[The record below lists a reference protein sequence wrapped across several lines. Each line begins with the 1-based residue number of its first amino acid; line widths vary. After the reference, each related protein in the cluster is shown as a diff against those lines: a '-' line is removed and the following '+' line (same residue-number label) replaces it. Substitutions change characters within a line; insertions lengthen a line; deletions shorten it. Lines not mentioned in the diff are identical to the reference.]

1 MSRFINIGSIQFLSA
16 GILCLILV
24 AILLSRCTSSVDYN
38 TQVKPI
44 LNEHCIAC
52 HGGVKQNG
60 GFSLLTRDQALADT
74 DAGSPAIIPGSVKG
88 SEFIKRLITDDPE
101 ERMPFEKEPLSK
113 EEIDILKKWVRQGA
127 EWGVHWAYQP
137 LDEEVEVASASY
149 MSMGEGAGSTLSIDQ
164 FIQAKLDAQGLKS
177 NPPASRSALLRRASL
192 DIIGLPPS
200 DDLINRYVREESIS
214 FEEVVSDLLAS
225 PAFGEKWASM
235 WLDLARY
242 ADSKGF
248 ERDQNRSIW
257 RYRDYVIRSFNS
269 DKPYSSFLVEQLAG
283 DLLEN
288 PTDEALIATG
298 FHRNT
303 TTNDEGGTDN
313 EEFRVKAVMD
323 RVSTTWEGLLGTTM
337 ACVQCHSHPY
347 DPILHED
354 YYKSFAAFNNTRDAD
369 THMDYPRLNFID
381 SIDASKLKEI
391 KSWVSKIKSADE
403 ANQVASF
410 ARIVQPVRY
419 SIEVDKLENAAL
431 YDEKYLG
438 LRHGGSARMSQ
449 VELATKEALWIK
461 ANTIVGGGWL
471 SIRLDQKEGEE
482 LGRIRLDNDDAGYEI
497 LEVLLPGEL
506 GIHDVYLVY
515 NNANMSASE
524 EPGVMFDWFRF
535 GKAFPG
541 SSDSGYKKY
550 KITYFDVLA
559 KSFDHTLVMY
569 ENPSDHRR
577 NTFVFDR
584 GNWQVPLEQVHP
596 GAPDILG
603 GADFSTDNSRLDFAR
618 WIVDEENPL
627 TARTFVNRIW
637 EQIFGQGIVITT
649 EDLGSQGSPPS
660 HQELLDWLA
669 YTWMH
674 DDKWSVKT
682 LIKRLVMS
690 ETYQQSSH
698 VSARQLEEDPYNIF
712 LSRGPRV
719 RLSAEQIRDQALS
732 LSGLLHKKQFGPP
745 VMPFQPEGIW
755 QTPYNNQSWVTS
767 DDNDQYR
774 RGIYTFVKRSGLY
787 PSMET
792 FDLSPRQVCVS
803 RRIRTN
809 TPLQALVTLN
819 DPVYVEAATHLAL
832 KMISEGGQDIADKI
846 DYAYQL
852 AMGRKMNPA
861 KLEVLENLYQQS
873 IAQLELEKEQD
884 QEIEKKDDYDMEVI
898 AMTNVASALLNLDE
912 LLNN

>member
-1 MSRFINIGSIQFLSA
+1 MYRGSIKYWSLVCL
-16 GILCLILV
+16 GLILLAV
-24 AILLSRCTSSVDYN
+24 LLSRCTSSVDYN

-60 GFSLLTRDQALADT
+60 GFSLLTRDQALANT
-74 DAGSPAIIPGSVKG
+74 DAGSTAIIPGSVKG
-88 SEFIKRLITDDPE
+88 SEFIKRITTDDLE
-101 ERMPFEKEPLSK
+101 ERMPFEKEPLSD

-127 EWGVHWAYQP
+127 EWGIHWAYQP
-137 LDEEVEVASASY
+137 LSGEDQYGGTSY
-149 MSMGEGAGSTLSIDQ
+149 MSVGDAATATNTIDRFINDKLEDKGLS
-164 FIQAKLDAQGLKS
+164 F

-200 DDLINRYVREESIS
+200 EDLIKRFVREEAVS
-214 FEEVVSDLLAS
+214 FEEVVSELLDS
-225 PAFGEKWASM
+225 PHFGEKWASM

-257 RYRDYVIRSFNS
+257 RYRDYVIQSFNS

-283 DLLEN
+283 DLLGN
-288 PTDEALIATG
+288 PSDEELIATG

-347 DPILHED
+347 DPILHDD
-354 YYKSFAAFNNTRDAD
+354 YYESFAAFNNTRDAD

-381 SIDASKLKEI
+381 SIDAGKLNEI
-391 KSWVSKIKSADE
+391 ENWISKIENADE
-403 ANQVASF
+403 ANRLASF
-410 ARIVQPVRY
+410 ARIIQPVRY

-449 VELATKEALWIK
+449 VELADKEALWIK
-461 ANTIVGGGWL
+461 ANTIIAGGWL
-471 SIRLDQKEGEE
+471 SIRQDQKEGKE
-482 LGRIRLDNDDAGYEI
+482 LGRIRLNNDDAGYEI
-497 LEVLLPGEL
+497 FEVLLPGEL
-506 GIHDVYLVY
+506 GKHDVYLVY
-515 NNANMSASE
+515 SNPIMSTSE
-524 EPGVMFDWFRF
+524 EPGVMFDWFKV
-535 GKAFPG
+535 GSAFP
-541 SSDSGYKKY
+541 DSGAPGDRKY
-550 KITYFDVLA
+550 KSVYFDIIA
-559 KSFDHTLVMY
+559 KSHDHTLVMY
-569 ENPSDHRR
+569 ENPTGLQRSTH
-577 NTFVFDR
+577 VFDR
-584 GNWQVPLEQVHP
+584 GNWQVPMEQVQA
-596 GAPDILG
+596 GVPDILG
-603 GADFSTDNSRLDFAR
+603 GAGFSKDKSRLDFAR
-618 WIVDEENPL
+618 WIVDEKNPL

-649 EDLGSQGSPPS
+649 EDLGSQGTVPS

-674 DDKWSVKT
+674 DDEWSVKT
-682 LIKRLVMS
+682 LIKRLVTS
-690 ETYQQSSH
+690 DTYQQSAH
-698 VSARQLEEDPYNIF
+698 TSASQLEKDPYNVL

-732 LSGLLHKKQFGPP
+732 LSGLFYDKQFGPP
-745 VMPFQPEGIW
+745 VMPFQPAGIW

-767 DDNDQYR
+767 DDKDQYR

-832 KMISEGGQDIADKI
+832 RMISEGGDDIADKI

-852 AMGRKMNPA
+852 GMGHKMHSA
-861 KLEVLENLYQQS
+861 KLEVLENLYDES
-873 IAQLELEKEQD
+873 MAQLKQEQ
-884 QEIEKKDDYDMEVI
+884 QIEKKDHLNMELI

-912 LLNN
+912 MLNN